1 MSLSGIFL
9 KQPPQINLIFIHI
22 SETFLGF
29 NMHLHLLLGE
39 SATFILQTLNW
50 AHKLNFTL
58 FISPCLG
65 PLLLSLL
72 FHSYLNSLGPFQS
85 QEISLLP
92 QTHIS

>member
-50 AHKLNFTL
+50 AYKLHFTM
-58 FISPCLG
+58 FMSP
-65 PLLLSLL
+65 
-72 FHSYLNSLGPFQS
+72 
-85 QEISLLP
+85 
-92 QTHIS
+92 